1 MCRLAPLLH
10 IIQGDLL
17 HDVCA
22 NLSQPLA
29 DVAKEGAAQNEKEAV
44 EARRRAAAQAV
55 KSLAEVLPA
64 AALQQQVVVELL
76 GSEAYAKA
84 QA

>member
-1 MCRLAPLLH
+1 MCRVPPLLH
-10 IIQGDLL
+10 IIQADLL
-17 HDVCA
+17 QDVCSH
-22 NLSQPLA
+22 LSQPLA

-64 AALQQQVVVELL
+64 AALQQQVVQELL
-76 GSEAYAKA
+76 GSEAYVKA

>member
-1 MCRLAPLLH
+1 M
-10 IIQGDLL
+10 
-17 HDVCA
+17 
-22 NLSQPLA
+22 A

-64 AALQQQVVVELL
+64 AALQQQVVQELL
-76 GSEAYAKA
+76 GSEAYVKA